1 MAWGILQGEGGV
13 QMINEPQPGYIPAAQ
28 APPAERATF
37 LTRTYAHL
45 LAAALAFVV
54 LSYGLFAV
62 GFSEAAARFVMSGRM
77 TWLLILG
84 GFMVVSWM
92 ANSFSVVRGNPGMQ
106 YLGLALLVL
115 ANGLIFAPLLFIAA
129 TFAPGVLPLAAF
141 WTVVI
146 FSGLTVLVLATGQD
160 FSFLRTALLV
170 GGVVALGTI
179 VLGVIFGWNLGVWFS
194 GAMILFA
201 SLTILYETSKALHH
215 YPTDMHVPASM
226 ALFSSVALLFWYIL
240 QLLLQRR

>member
-1 MAWGILQGEGGV
+1 MTH
-13 QMINEPQPGYIPAAQ
+13 EPQTEYIPAAYA
-28 APPAERATF
+28 APADRAAF
-37 LTRTYAHL
+37 LKRVYAHL
-45 LAAALAFVV
+45 LGAALAFVM
-54 LSYGLFAV
+54 LSYALFQT
-62 GFSEAAARFVMSGRM
+62 GFSEAAARFISSGRG

-115 ANGLIFAPLLFIAA
+115 ANAVIFAPLLFIVAE
-129 TFAPGVLPLAAF
+129 FAPGVLPMAAF

-146 FSGLTVLVLATGQD
+146 FSAMTVLVLVTGHD
-160 FSFLRTALLV
+160 FSFLRMALAV
-170 GGVVALGTI
+170 GGLVALGTV
-179 VLGVIFGWNLGVWFS
+179 VLSLIFGWYLGVWFS

-226 ALFSSVALLFWYIL
+226 ALFSAVALLFWYVL
-240 QLLLQRR
+240 RLLMSRR